1 MIEMILAFPVDI
13 WLAGEPTAAPAVGV
27 LDGER
32 PKPPSPRFPVWKPRY
47 LDGGVFPFSDG
58 DPIGPRLPG
67 TMESVQMSSHMP
79 PIPQANRSPKGPKDE
94 TSPCQDAATKHSE
107 PQNIAEQGETA
118 NIKQNTTNK
127 GFFQGRR
134 VK

>member
-1 MIEMILAFPVDI
+1 
-13 WLAGEPTAAPAVGV
+13 
-27 LDGER
+27 
-32 PKPPSPRFPVWKPRY
+32 
-47 LDGGVFPFSDG
+47 
-58 DPIGPRLPG
+58 
-67 TMESVQMSSHMP
+67 MSNPMP
-79 PIPQANRSPKGPKDE
+79 PIPPASLSNKGPKEKTDIH
-94 TSPCQDAATKHSE
+94 PDASTKSE

>member
-1 MIEMILAFPVDI
+1 MGWNDGSPWKVESLYEFQKR
-13 WLAGEPTAAPAVGV
+13 WKAP
-27 LDGER
+27 
-32 PKPPSPRFPVWKPRY
+32 PM
-47 LDGGVFPFSDG
+47 
-58 DPIGPRLPG
+58 
-67 TMESVQMSSHMP
+67 TNHMP
-79 PIPQANRSPKGPKDE
+79 PVPPANRSNKGPKDE
-94 TSPCQDAATKHSE
+94 TDPGQTAATKAE

>member
-1 MIEMILAFPVDI
+1 MERWPLKKVGPWVISKNGRFFPM
-13 WLAGEPTAAPAVGV
+13 TN
-27 LDGER
+27 
-32 PKPPSPRFPVWKPRY
+32 
-47 LDGGVFPFSDG
+47 
-58 DPIGPRLPG
+58 
-67 TMESVQMSSHMP
+67 HMP
-79 PIPQANRSPKGPKDE
+79 PIPPANQSNKGPKDG
-94 TSPCQDAATKHSE
+94 TDPSQSAGKKPE